1 MGGMARQLRD
11 LLRQPGL
18 IVQPAVA
25 RPFEALIAQDLGCR
39 ALALGGYAL
48 GASSGLSEPLVTVAD
63 LEAAALAITRVAAIP
78 LMVDAG
84 AGYGEQVHVRSV
96 IRRLE
101 QVGVAAIHIED
112 QVYPKRVHYHRG
124 VEEIVARDVMIA
136 RIEAACQARRDSDL
150 VIVARTDAMMTDGY
164 EEGIARARL
173 YREAGADMVMLFPN
187 DEAETRQ
194 VPQDL
199 KDVDLIY
206 VNSSGNRLGRGV
218 FNTADLGAWGWKMD
232 YESALVTNVI
242 LQSVERTISAL
253 MATGLSRE
261 DSAAMVRARKR
272 VEDVIGLDELYAIES
287 RDLGIGGGV

>member
-1 MGGMARQLRD
+1 
-11 LLRQPGL
+11 
-18 IVQPAVA
+18 
-25 RPFEALIAQDLGCR
+25 
-39 ALALGGYAL
+39 
-48 GASSGLSEPLVTVAD
+48 
-63 LEAAALAITRVAAIP
+63 
-78 LMVDAG
+78 
-84 AGYGEQVHVRSV
+84 
-96 IRRLE
+96 
-101 QVGVAAIHIED
+101 
-112 QVYPKRVHYHRG
+112 
-124 VEEIVARDVMIA
+124 
-136 RIEAACQARRDSDL
+136 
-150 VIVARTDAMMTDGY
+150 
-164 EEGIARARL
+164 
-173 YREAGADMVMLFPN
+173 MVMLFPN

-232 YESALVTNVI
+232 YESALVTNVT